1 MDRTVYIK
9 TTESC
14 NLNCK
19 HCFTRGNRPARKFL
33 DVEKTIDWIRRYTK
47 AIDPNDHV
55 HFEFHGGEPF
65 LAPLET
71 LKAITKAIREDGPK
85 NQSIGATTNLV
96 YKLKQDLLNFIVDD
110 LDSIATSWDKGI
122 RFENPGQEFLWFSN
136 MQKIRERGK
145 EVTLNVSLSRAVLEM
160 KTTDLLLLLK
170 GTGCYKVLF
179 DRITVDGNAKEHLDM
194 FPNNA
199 EINQW
204 YLRLHEASELL
215 GARKWFYNA
224 ALEDVYAKFE
234 QGNSSCGT
242 FCRDCEERLL
252 TINANGTIGGC
263 PNTAWAEPYGKISM
277 EIEDLFKSSKRIDVI
292 VKEKTRNEACFTC
305 PVFNYCGS
313 DCHQLAWEGDVCAS
327 PKQLMMKMAGLEVE
341 LSPMKSKRF
350 IPIKSA

>member
-14 NLNCK
+14 NLNCS
-19 HCFTRGNRPARKFL
+19 HCFTRGNLPQRKFL

-65 LAPLET
+65 LAPVET
-71 LKAITKAIREDGPK
+71 LKTITKVIREEGPK
-85 NQSIGATTNLV
+85 KQSIGATTNLV
-96 YKLKQDLLNFIVDD
+96 YKLKQDLLDFIVDD

-122 RFENPGQEFLWFSN
+122 RFANPQQEFLWFSN
-136 MQKIRERGK
+136 MMTIQNRGK
-145 EVTLNVSLSRAVLEM
+145 AMVLNVSLSRSVLEM
-160 KTTDLLLLLK
+160 KATDLIHLLK

-179 DRITVDGNAKEHLDM
+179 DRITLDGNAKSHTDM
-194 FPNNA
+194 FPTNE

-204 YLRLHEASELL
+204 YLRMHEATQLL
-215 GARKWFYNA
+215 DAREWFYNS
-224 ALEDVYAKFE
+224 ALEDVYIKFE

-263 PNTAWAEPYGKISM
+263 PNTAFAEPYGKISM
-277 EIEDLFKSSKRIDVI
+277 NIEDLFKSSKRLDVI
-292 VKEKTRNEACFTC
+292 VKERTRNEVCYTC

-313 DCHQLAWEGDVCAS
+313 DCHQLAWDGDVCAS
-327 PKQLMMKMAGLEVE
+327 PKELMKKLAGLEYDNN
-341 LSPMKSKRF
+341 LMKKKRI
-350 IPIKSA
+350 IPIKSV